1 MLLTITY
8 RGEQATD
15 LGFLLHKNP
24 TRAQVFDMSFG
35 RAYVFYPKA
44 GDTECT
50 AALLLD
56 LNPVDLA
63 RGKVG
68 STEGGLFDYINDRP
82 YVASSFMSTALSKIY
97 STAMSGR
104 CDKRPELAASALDL
118 EAGITMLPC
127 RGETELVHRIFEPL
141 GYAVNFAGYSLDEK
155 FPEWGESDYVN
166 LTVRGKVRL
175 CDLLNHLYVLIPVFD
190 KQKHYWMTDD
200 EVEKLTRHG
209 EGWLSSHPEMKYI
222 TRRYFNRKK
231 GLASQAIERL
241 LDTDEI
247 ESAVEGAPAESA
259 AADEAEGATEG
270 AAADATEGAAAE
282 GKAGAA
288 AESGP
293 KAKEVKEKR
302 APLNDQ
308 RLAAVVQ
315 AVRDCGAKSVA
326 DLGCGEGRLL
336 ARLMNENQVTKL
348 TGLDVSLYAL
358 ERAKGR
364 LRLDRVA
371 EYKRDKVTLIQ
382 GSLTYRDKRIEGF
395 DAVCV
400 VEVMEHMDIDRL
412 PAFERVVFEFA
423 APRTVILTT
432 PNEEYNKNYELMS
445 GGDKRHHDH
454 RFEWTRAEFRQWS
467 ESVCQRFGYSVAYLD
482 VGETDETAGA
492 PTQMGVFTKC
502 E

>member
-24 TRAQVFDMSFG
+24 ARAQMFDMSFG
-35 RAYVFYPKA
+35 HAYVFYPKA
-44 GDTECT
+44 EDTECT
-50 AALLLD
+50 AALLID

-68 STEGGLFDYINDRP
+68 SNEGGPFDYINDRP
-82 YVASSFMSTALSKIY
+82 YVASSFMSTTLSKVY
-97 STAMSGR
+97 STAMAGR
-104 CDKRPELAASALDL
+104 CDKRSELAASALDL
-118 EAGITMLPC
+118 EARITVLPC
-127 RGETELVHRIFEPL
+127 RGETELVRRIFEPL
-141 GYAVNFAGYSLDEK
+141 GYAVTFESYPLDEK
-155 FPEWGESDYVN
+155 FPEWGESDYIN
-166 LTVRGKVRL
+166 LTLRGKLRL

-200 EVEKLTRHG
+200 EVEKLLRHG
-209 EGWLSSHPEMKYI
+209 EGWLSAHPEMRYI

-231 GLASQAIERL
+231 SFANRAIERL

-247 ESAVEGAPAESA
+247 ENAVEETPAENEGTLSEPEA
-259 AADEAEGATEG
+259 VEAET
-270 AAADATEGAAAE
+270 
-282 GKAGAA
+282 
-288 AESGP
+288 SSR
-293 KAKEVKEKR
+293 EVKEKR
-302 APLNDQ
+302 QSLNDR
-308 RLAAVVQ
+308 RLDAVVR

-336 ARLMNENQVTKL
+336 SRLIDENRITKL
-348 TGLDVSLYAL
+348 TGLDVSVYAL
-358 ERAKGR
+358 ERAKNR
-364 LRLDRVA
+364 LHLDRVA
-371 EYKRDKVTLIQ
+371 EYKRDKLSLIQ

-400 VEVMEHMDIDRL
+400 TEVVEHMDIDRL
-412 PAFERVVFEFA
+412 FAFERVVFEFA

-432 PNEEYNKNYELMS
+432 PNKEYNKNYERMCAETM
-445 GGDKRHHDH
+445 RHHDH
-454 RFEWTRAEFRQWS
+454 RFEWTRAEFRKWS
-467 ESVCQRFGYSVAYLD
+467 ENVCRRFGYSVVRSD
-482 VGETDETAGA
+482 IGEPDEVAGA